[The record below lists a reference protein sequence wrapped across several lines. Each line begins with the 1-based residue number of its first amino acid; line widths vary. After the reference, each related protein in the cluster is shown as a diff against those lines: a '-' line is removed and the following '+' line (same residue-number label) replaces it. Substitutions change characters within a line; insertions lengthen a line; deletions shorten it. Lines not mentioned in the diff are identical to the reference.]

1 MTFRTIAAAALL
13 FAAAPAFA
21 HGDDKPRHG
30 GQVVEVGDTVFE
42 LVRAPAGVSLF
53 VMEDGDEVPSA
64 SASGKLV
71 VTTGAK
77 KSEVAL
83 VAAGGNRYIAKGAT
97 IPGGSRVGVLLV
109 NNTTKARQM
118 ATFQVK

>member
-1 MTFRTIAAAALL
+1 MKFKLFAAALA

-42 LVRAPAGVSLF
+42 LVRAPAGVSLYI
-53 VMEDGDEVPSA
+53 MEDGDEVPTA
-64 SASGKLV
+64 SMTGKLV

-77 KSEVAL
+77 KSEIPLA
-83 VAAGGNRYIAKGAT
+83 AAGGNQFLAKGAK
-97 IPGGSRVGVLLV
+97 ILGGSRVGVMV
-109 NNTTKARQM
+109 VDTKTQVRQA
-118 ATFQVK
+118 ATFAIK

>member
-1 MTFRTIAAAALL
+1 MKYAFCAALL
-13 FAAAPAFA
+13 ACVAVPAFA

-42 LVRAPAGVSLF
+42 LVRAPAGVSLY

-64 SASGKLV
+64 SMTGKLV

-77 KSEVAL
+77 KSEIPL
-83 VAAGGNRYIAKGAT
+83 TPAAKNEFVAKGAK
-97 IPGGSRVGVLLV
+97 IPGGSRVGVLLIDKQ
-109 NNTTKARQM
+109 TQARQS
-118 ATFQVK
+118 AQFVVK